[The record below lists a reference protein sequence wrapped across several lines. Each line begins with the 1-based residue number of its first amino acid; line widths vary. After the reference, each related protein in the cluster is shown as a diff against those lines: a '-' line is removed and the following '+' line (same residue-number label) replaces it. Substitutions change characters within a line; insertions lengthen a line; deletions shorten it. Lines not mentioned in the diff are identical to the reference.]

1 MYEAIHFSP
10 PRFNWFIKLFPIY
23 NELKDNSQ
31 VRMNT
36 AIGGSIGAATLVYE
50 IIAIF
55 GYLTFGSKVN

>member
-1 MYEAIHFSP
+1 
-10 PRFNWFIKLFPIY
+10 
-23 NELKDNSQ
+23 
-31 VRMNT
+31 MNT